1 MPQPKSLST
10 VADFKQTLS
19 LLLCEC
25 VATIGEFLKFEICSK
40 ADETEEGG
48 LILNWTVSCSGTSD
62 SIRVILD
69 DSKHGKPVATLTS
82 INCDLLESIDLEPEP
97 EAAMKKMRPYLLK
110 CLIKIKT
117 ED

>member
-1 MPQPKSLST
+1 MPKSPGLRLGFRFQRGHASGMPQPKSLST

-40 ADETEEGG
+40 ADETEEGS
-48 LILNWTVSCSGTSD
+48 LILNWTVRNSGISD

-69 DSKHGKPVATLTS
+69 DSKNGKPVATL
-82 INCDLLESIDLEPEP
+82 
-97 EAAMKKMRPYLLK
+97 
-110 CLIKIKT
+110 
-117 ED
+117 